1 MESEQGLNTSA
12 AISGSTS
19 LPVGG
24 PALTHIYQVDCI
36 RPDGSLRWSETVKN
50 LVPDAGLDEILSRS
64 WKASALTVAD
74 HVGLMDGTP
83 TVAAGDTMA
92 AHAGWVEVT
101 DYDEAT
107 REALTLGAVS
117 GQSVDNS
124 ASKASYAINATV
136 TIGGAF
142 ICDNNTKG
150 GATGT
155 LLGAAAF
162 TAGDRAAQAGDTLNL
177 TITLT
182 AASA

>member
-1 MESEQGLNTSA
+1 MDSEQGLNTTV
-12 AISGSTS
+12 AIASKAS
-19 LPVGG
+19 LPMGG

-36 RPDGSLRWSETVKN
+36 APDGSLKWSETVKN

-74 HVGLMDGTP
+74 YVGLVDGTP
-83 TVAAGDTMA
+83 TVAAADTMA
-92 AHAGWVEVT
+92 SHAGWVEVT
-101 DYDEAT
+101 DYSEAT
-107 REALTLGAVS
+107 REALTLGSVAS
-117 GQSVDNS
+117 QSIDNS
-124 ASKASYAINATV
+124 ASKASYSVNATV

-142 ICDNNTKG
+142 ICDNSTKAG
-150 GATGT
+150 GTGT

-162 TAGDRAAQAGDTLNL
+162 SAGDRAAQSGDTLNL